1 MAAPATFLRRY
12 AAYSVDV
19 AIVLVIAVPLV
30 AWQLGDVPAAF
41 DMAVAS
47 LQQRLFELFDSAL
60 YDGALYDAGP
70 FELAR
75 RWADDPGLR
84 AGLAALADVVL
95 DALVVAMLIVVLAAA
110 VWFIGFESS
119 ARQATPGKAALGL
132 RVIAVDG
139 GRPSFGRVAARFIA
153 GAPSWALLHLGHAM
167 AAWTKDRRALHDL
180 IAGTRVVQ
188 HDAPGTPL
196 PAWATAWLFLQVAAV
211 FGLSGFVLLRYA
223 QLLNEAVG
231 ASG

>member
-1 MAAPATFLRRY
+1 MDAPATFWRRY

-19 AIVLVIAVPLV
+19 AAVVVIAVPLL
-30 AWQLGDVPAAF
+30 AWQMAGVPAAF
-41 DMAVAS
+41 DAAVEA
-47 LQQRLFELFDSAL
+47 LQLRLWDLL
-60 YDGALYDAGP
+60 DGALMDPAGP
-70 FELAR
+70 LELAR

-84 AGLAALADVVL
+84 AGIAALADVVL
-95 DALVVAMLIVVLAAA
+95 DAVVVAMLVLVLVAA
-110 VWFIGFESS
+110 VWFVGFEAS

-132 RVIAVDG
+132 RVIGVDG

-196 PAWATAWLFLQVAAV
+196 PAWATAWLFLQVAAF
-211 FGLSGFVLLRYA
+211 FGLTGFVLLRYA

>member
-84 AGLAALADVVL
+84 AGLAALADVV
-95 DALVVAMLIVVLAAA
+95 
-110 VWFIGFESS
+110 
-119 ARQATPGKAALGL
+119 
-132 RVIAVDG
+132 
-139 GRPSFGRVAARFIA
+139 
-153 GAPSWALLHLGHAM
+153 
-167 AAWTKDRRALHDL
+167 
-180 IAGTRVVQ
+180 

-196 PAWATAWLFLQVAAV
+196 PAWATAWLFLQVAAF
-211 FGLSGFVLLRYA
+211 FGLTGFVLLRYA

>member
-95 DALVVAMLIVVLAAA
+95 DALVVAMLSVVLAAA

-180 IAGTRVVQ
+180 IAGTRVLQ

-196 PAWATAWLFLQVAAV
+196 PAWARAWLLAQIAGF
-211 FGLSGFVLLRYA
+211 FGLTGFVLLRYA